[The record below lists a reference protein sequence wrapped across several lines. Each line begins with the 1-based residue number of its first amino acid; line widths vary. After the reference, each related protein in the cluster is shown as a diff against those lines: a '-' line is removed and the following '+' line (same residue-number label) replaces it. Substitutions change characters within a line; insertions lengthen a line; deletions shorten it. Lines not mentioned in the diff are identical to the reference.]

1 MPRFT
6 FADRL
11 TGHMTDVTARIG
23 ACLLVTALALAGVA
37 EAAEYRLEVLS
48 MADSAF
54 QYYLGRDQSLSTM
67 AAAVRDNSVP
77 KGVLLSDRM
86 LRPAYA
92 GVAQGFGGI
101 AVEASAVAEA
111 TLWPQ
116 VRWSG
121 EPGQR
126 VVFAIDTP
134 GRQYQRLR
142 HVGLGAGETLRYT
155 IPYRVGLSASRGQ
168 SVTFPIASIHGW
180 EGREG
185 AGRSSLERSLDFR
198 DGVGLVVGN
207 PETAVETDK
216 VFIVVDLPA
225 SPTSF
230 RVVLGWRQD
239 PVHRPA
245 YEDGGFQ

>member
-11 TGHMTDVTARIG
+11 AGHMKEVTARIL
-23 ACLLVTALALAGVA
+23 AWVLLVVLTLAGGA
-37 EAAEYRLEVLS
+37 DAAEYRLEVLS
-48 MADSAF
+48 IADTAF
-54 QYYLGRDQSLSTM
+54 EYYLGRDASLSTM
-67 AAAVRDNSVP
+67 AAAMRANDVP

-92 GVAQGFGGI
+92 RLAQGFGGI
-101 AVEASAVAEA
+101 TFETTGAEA

-116 VRWSG
+116 VRWNG

-126 VVFAIDTP
+126 VVFAIDTA
-134 GRQYQRLR
+134 GRQYQRL
-142 HVGLGAGETLRYT
+142 HHIGVGAGETLRYT
-155 IPYRVGLSASRGQ
+155 IPYRAGLSASRAR
-168 SVTFPIASIHGW
+168 SVTLPIASIHGW
-180 EGREG
+180 EGRNG
-185 AGRSSLERSLDFR
+185 AGRASLERYLDLR
-198 DGVGLVVGN
+198 DGVALVVGS
-207 PETAVETDK
+207 PETGVETDK

-225 SPTSF
+225 APTAF

-239 PVHRPA
+239 PSHRPA

>member
-11 TGHMTDVTARIG
+11 TGHMNNVTARIL
-23 ACLLVTALALAGVA
+23 ASLLLAALTLAGGA

-48 MADSAF
+48 MVDSAF
-54 QYYLGRDQSLSTM
+54 QYYLGRDASLSTM
-67 AAAVRDNSVP
+67 AAAMRDNVVP

-92 GVAQGFGGI
+92 GLAQGFGGI
-101 AVEASAVAEA
+101 TVDATGAAET

-126 VVFAIDTP
+126 VVFAIDTA
-134 GRQYQRLR
+134 GRQYQRV
-142 HVGLGAGETLRYT
+142 HHIGLGAGQTLRYT
-155 IPYRVGLSASRGQ
+155 IPYHAGLSASRAQ
-168 SVTFPIASIHGW
+168 SITFPIASIQGW
-180 EGREG
+180 EGHDG
-185 AGRSSLERSLDFR
+185 AGRSSLARYLDLR

-207 PETAVETDK
+207 PETGVETDK
-216 VFIVVDLPA
+216 VFIVVDLPGA
-225 SPTSF
+225 STAF

-239 PVHRPA
+239 ASHHPA